1 MIILCIQIT
10 PIQMKKNIFPALLI
24 AIILVCLMAMRP
36 AQTKKQGIEGYLYK
50 VSGNQM
56 PSPDIRPSLPKGVK
70 GELYIYELT
79 NVNQAVKK
87 TGSSFYSSVSTRLIR
102 KVQTNS
108 NGYFKVILAPG
119 KYSIFIKKDTV
130 LYANRFDS
138 QNNIAPVEVK
148 RRKMTKVEVRMDYNA
163 VY

>member
-1 MIILCIQIT
+1 MIILCTQII
-10 PIQMKKNIFPALLI
+10 PIQMKKNIFHASLMAL
-24 AIILVCLMAMRP
+24 ILVCLMALRP
-36 AQTKKQGIEGYLYK
+36 APTKKQGIEGYLYK

-70 GELYIYELT
+70 GDLYIYELT

-87 TGSSFYSSVSTRLIR
+87 TGSSFYSSVSTRLIK
-102 KVQTNS
+102 KVQTN
-108 NGYFKVILAPG
+108 NKGYFKVILAPG